1 MDQERQFGLKTDTK
15 HYILATSEYMG
26 TKEFKFLIRSELRSD
41 EKTTLFLL
49 GVPNPAVVY
58 AQGSHGT
65 QEQTLLSLYE
75 SASSSIAEFIN
86 NQEWVEGGTYYGE
99 LMVDG
104 VFHIDTEKPDWED
117 GNWGQ
122 KVDL

>member
-1 MDQERQFGLKTDTK
+1 MDQEKRFKLKTDTR
-15 HYILATSEYMG
+15 HYMLVTSEYMG
-26 TKEFKFLIRSELRSD
+26 TKDFKFLIRSELRGD

-58 AQGSHGT
+58 AHGSHGT
-65 QEQTLLSLYE
+65 QEQTLTSLYE
-75 SASSSIAEFIN
+75 SASNSIAEYIN
-86 NQEWVEGGTYYGE
+86 DHEWVEGAIYYGE

-104 VFHIDTEKPDWED
+104 IFHIGAEKPDWED

-122 KVDL
+122 KVDF